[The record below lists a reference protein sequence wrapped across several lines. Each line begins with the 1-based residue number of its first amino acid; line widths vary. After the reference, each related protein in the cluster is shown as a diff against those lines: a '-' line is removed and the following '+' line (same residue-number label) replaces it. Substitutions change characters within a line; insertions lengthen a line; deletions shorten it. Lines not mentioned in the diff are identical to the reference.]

1 MSGPYDGKVRV
12 KDGRILSFLS
22 RDLVHPVKIGPK
34 GLTIQNY
41 DPNYYDEYTIRV
53 DPTLKGAPKGCTAH
67 IREPDL
73 GIADRALQTELMKIP
88 VGGSIEGD
96 YPAVGRLYAQ
106 IVEVKCV
113 AS

>member
-1 MSGPYDGKVRV
+1 MLRRRAVTRS
-12 KDGRILSFLS
+12 SF
-22 RDLVHPVKIGPK
+22 PKIGPK

-73 GIADRALQTELMKIP
+73 GIADRAMQTELMKIP